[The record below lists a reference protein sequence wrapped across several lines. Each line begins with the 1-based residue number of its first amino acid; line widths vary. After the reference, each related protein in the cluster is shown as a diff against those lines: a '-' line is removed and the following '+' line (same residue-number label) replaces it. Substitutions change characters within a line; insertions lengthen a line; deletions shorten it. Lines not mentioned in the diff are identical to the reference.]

1 MAGYDINDKTSNTV
15 EDFNTIEEV
24 IEKLKAS
31 KQTVENKNQAL
42 INYWKFAPGANGIYW
57 DEFYKE
63 SIIAIGW
70 DDLKDLNSYTTETLA
85 EELGVEDSNYSNQ
98 IWNLE
103 NFRDA
108 SIEMYCTNKGKSRAL
123 ELV

>member
-1 MAGYDINDKTSNTV
+1 V
-15 EDFNTIEEV
+15 
-24 IEKLKAS
+24 
-31 KQTVENKNQAL
+31 
-42 INYWKFAPGANGIYW
+42 NGIYW

-85 EELGVEDSNYSNQ
+85 EELGVEDSTYSNQ
-98 IWNLE
+98 IGNLA

-108 SIEMYCTNKGKSRAL
+108 SIGDVIVANKGKSRAL